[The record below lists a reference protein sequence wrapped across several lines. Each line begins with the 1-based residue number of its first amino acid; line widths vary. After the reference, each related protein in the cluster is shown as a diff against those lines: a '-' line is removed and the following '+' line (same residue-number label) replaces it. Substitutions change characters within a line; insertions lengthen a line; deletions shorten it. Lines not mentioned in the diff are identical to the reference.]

1 MKNRTDI
8 TVYLK
13 RYNENIR
20 DDEWHVFHLGGAMWF
35 NGQRSTLT
43 NTKYNKTIVR
53 VFLKQLL
60 FTRASKG
67 ESYALLLSEKGE
79 LLLNEGDIIVQGV
92 FEDALPTNAKEKAK
106 NFFTVQTIT
115 DNTKGSMNMRHYRIG
130 GV

>member
-20 DDEWHVFHLGGAMWF
+20 DDEWHVFHLSGAMWF

-60 FTRASKG
+60 LTRASKG
-67 ESYALLLSEKGE
+67 ESYALLLSEEGK

-92 FEDALPTNAKEKAK
+92 FEDALPANAKEKAE